1 MSAKDIEDETEQWRL
16 RAESEARAREEAES
30 LLERTTLEL
39 HAANQALRNM
49 LETLEQQIEERT
61 VELQRAMEKANT
73 ANRAKSDFI
82 ATISH
87 EIRTPMNGIIGMS
100 GLLMSEPL
108 SAEQGDYARTI
119 HNSATA
125 LLAVI
130 NDVLDFSK
138 GEARRIELES
148 VTFAL
153 HPLIEG
159 VVETIA
165 PIAYG
170 KGLEVISII
179 PPDLPPFVVGDPGR
193 LRQALLNLAS
203 NAVKFTETGSV
214 RLASSWRRRDD
225 GQAELRFEVI
235 DTGIG
240 IAADDL
246 VRIFETFT
254 QADSSITRRF
264 GGTGLGLG
272 IARQLVE
279 LMGGTLTAESET
291 GRGSRF
297 RIAVA
302 LPVAAGETREVHPA
316 LPSLKTLV
324 VSTGDGSGEALVYAL
339 AAWRMPVEIAKDAIS
354 ALSLLRKADRD
365 REPFGLA
372 ILDRGLQGVD
382 GEQLAHLI
390 RREPSLTQP
399 KLLLVVPPGGAAIR
413 DVDGIVVKPVRQSPL
428 YNAIV
433 QAIDET
439 AKPPK
444 PAEEKLP
451 AERRLKILVVDDTS
465 TNLRVAGKLLEK
477 FGHAVDLAVSG
488 HEAVSASTKT
498 AYDLVFMDLH
508 MPEMDGF
515 TTIGRIRSMG
525 GANGGVPVVA
535 LTANVTDGI
544 AERCRKAGFDGYLPK
559 PLIPNDLKAA
569 VARHARPRAGEYA
582 GEMPS
587 VLSQLVA
594 HLGEETVA
602 GMIQEFRAVAPRRVT
617 AASSAMSAGDIGAV
631 RVAVHQLSGAAAY
644 LGLAE
649 VVGIA
654 RSIEAACE
662 EDDRDEAGRGVG
674 RLPEAIAAAEAQLL
688 QGRFAGLGEP
698 ALRAI

>member
-1 MSAKDIEDETEQWRL
+1 MSAQGVTDELEELRL
-16 RAESEARAREEAES
+16 RLEAEVRAREEAEA
-30 LLERTTLEL
+30 LLDARTMEL
-39 HAANQALRNM
+39 HAANRALRST
-49 LETLEQQIEERT
+49 LDTLEQQIEDRT
-61 VELQRAMEKANT
+61 FELQQAMEKAT
-73 ANRAKSDFI
+73 SANRAKSDFI

-108 SAEQGDYARTI
+108 SPEQGDYARTI

-138 GEARRIELES
+138 VEARRVELES
-148 VTFAL
+148 VAFAL

-165 PIAYG
+165 PVAYA
-170 KGLEVISII
+170 KGLDVVSIM
-179 PPDLPPFVVGDPGR
+179 PPDLPPHVVGDPGR

-214 RLASSWRRRDD
+214 RIESSWRRQD
-225 GQAELRFEVI
+225 GNRAELRFEVV

-240 IAADDL
+240 VAADDL

-254 QADSSITRRF
+254 QADTSITRRF

-279 LMGGTLTAESET
+279 LMGGKLTAESHPS
-291 GRGSRF
+291 RGSRF
-297 RIAVA
+297 KIVVT
-302 LPVAAGETREVHPA
+302 LPVAPGGAREVHPA
-316 LPSLKTLV
+316 LPDLRTLV
-324 VSTGDGSGEALVYAL
+324 VSGGDGSGEALVYAL
-339 AAWRMPVEIAKDAIS
+339 AAWRVPVEIAKDAIS
-354 ALSLLRKADRD
+354 AMDLLRRAEQER
-365 REPFGLA
+365 RPFGLA
-372 ILDRGLQGVD
+372 ILDRGLKGVD

-390 RREPSLTQP
+390 RREPGLTPP
-399 KLLLVVPPGGAAIR
+399 KLLLIVPPGGAAIR
-413 DVDGIVVKPVRQSPL
+413 EVDGIVVKPIRQSPL

-433 QAIDET
+433 QTIDEAPRPANT
-439 AKPPK
+439 AV
-444 PAEEKLP
+444 EKLP
-451 AERRLKILVVDDTS
+451 EDRRLKILVVDDTS

-488 HEAVSASTKT
+488 HEAVSAAAKT
-498 AYDLVFMDLH
+498 SYDLIFMDLH

-515 TTIGRIRSMG
+515 TAIGRIRAMAG
-525 GANGGVPVVA
+525 NDGRVPVVA

-544 AERCRKAGFDGYLPK
+544 SERCRKAGFDGYLSK
-559 PLIPNDLKAA
+559 PLIPDDLKGA
-569 VARHARPRAGEYA
+569 VARHARPRSEREAT
-582 GEMPS
+582 EMPS
-587 VLSQLVA
+587 VLSQLVR

-602 GMIQEFRAVAPRRVT
+602 SLIQEFRAVAPRRLAA
-617 AASSAMSAGDIGAV
+617 AASAIAAGDVGAV
-631 RVAVHQLSGAAAY
+631 RIAVHQLSGTAAY

-649 VVGIA
+649 IVGVA

-662 EDDRDEAGRGVG
+662 EDDRDQARRGVE
-674 RLPEAIAAAEAQLL
+674 RLPEAIAAAERQLL
-688 QGRFAGLGEP
+688 QGRFAGLGAP
-698 ALRAI
+698 ALRTI